1 MENLNIN
8 QPLAWQAEIDP
19 ILLKINRHYE
29 EEYRGFKFEVNLS
42 NSLYNKNYSASIK
55 MGTVNNPNVSSTE
68 IYKDSSSSL
77 SKIEGEEINEY
88 IDNIY
93 KKIIKE
99 LNNTKAIIDSCLR
112 GTELEGY
119 TSIKIDP
126 STFVVSDELPPAMM
140 EEKSVKPRKRKA
152 AI

>member
-1 MENLNIN
+1 MENIN
-8 QPLAWQAEIDP
+8 QPLVWRAEIDP
-19 ILLKINRHYE
+19 ILLKINRYYE

-68 IYKDSSSSL
+68 IYKDSSSSV
-77 SKIEGEEINEY
+77 SKIENNEEINDY

-112 GTELEGY
+112 GAELEGY
-119 TSIKIDP
+119 NSIKIDP
-126 STFVVSDELPPAMM
+126 STFVVKDNIPPELL
-140 EEKSVKPRKRKA
+140 EEKAVKTRKRKA
-152 AI
+152 AM

>member
-1 MENLNIN
+1 MENIN
-8 QPLAWQAEIDP
+8 QPLVWQAEIDP

-55 MGTVNNPNVSSTE
+55 MSTVNNPNISSTE
-68 IYKDSSSSL
+68 IYKDSSSSV
-77 SKIEGEEINEY
+77 SKIEGEEINDY

-99 LNNTKAIIDSCLR
+99 LNDCKQKSRKYLRDFEEEIDNM
-112 GTELEGY
+112 
-119 TSIKIDP
+119 IHKINE
-126 STFVVSDELPPAMM
+126 S
-140 EEKSVKPRKRKA
+140 K
-152 AI
+152 